1 MLDYY
6 VIGSRIRHYR
16 LQRGITQEVL
26 AFQVNSSAAYI
37 SRIERGQKKPSLEKL
52 FEIAEVL
59 HVTINDFVYASPPSD
74 YAFFD
79 KDLQYMISMCT
90 PEKQKVITKN
100 VAEIIRVLLS
110 E

>member
-6 VIGSRIRHYR
+6 VIGSRVRHYR
-16 LQRGITQEVL
+16 LQRGITQETL

-59 HVTINDFVYASPPSD
+59 HVTINDFVYISPPSE

-79 KDLQYMISMCT
+79 NDLQYMISMCP
-90 PEKQKVITKN
+90 PEKQKVITKI
-100 VAEIIRVLLS
+100 VSEIIRILLS

>member
-1 MLDYY
+1 MLDYH

-16 LQRGITQEVL
+16 LERGITQEVL

-59 HVTINDFVYASPPSD
+59 HVTINDFVYISPPS
-74 YAFFD
+74 
-79 KDLQYMISMCT
+79 
-90 PEKQKVITKN
+90 E
-100 VAEIIRVLLS
+100 
-110 E
+110 

>member
-16 LQRGITQEVL
+16 LERGITQEVL

-52 FEIAEVL
+52 F
-59 HVTINDFVYASPPSD
+59 VTLNDLVYTSPPSE

-79 KDLQYMISMCT
+79 NDLQYMISMCS

>member
-16 LQRGITQEVL
+16 LERGITQEVL

-52 FEIAEVL
+52 FEIADVL
-59 HVTINDFVYASPPSD
+59 HVTLNDLVYTSPPSE

-79 KDLQYMISMCT
+79 NGLQYMISMCS

>member
-16 LQRGITQEVL
+16 LERGITQEVL

-59 HVTINDFVYASPPSD
+59 NVTINDFVYISPPSE

-79 KDLQYMISMCT
+79 NDLQYMISMCP

-100 VAEIIRVLLS
+100 IAEILRILLS

>member
-6 VIGSRIRHYR
+6 VIGSRVRHYR
-16 LQRGITQEVL
+16 LQRGITQETL

-59 HVTINDFVYASPPSD
+59 HVTINDFVYISPPSE

-79 KDLQYMISMCT
+79 NDLQYMISMCT